1 MRYLHYLTSFAL
13 LFICSV
19 GSARQSNK
27 KQELNI
33 TEAKTNNGD
42 SPIFMYVEQMPDFR
56 GDLTKYID
64 TSLRYPEQAL
74 KDGVEGRV
82 IIKFVVN
89 EDGSISDISIVRGI
103 SKECDAEA
111 ARVIKSMP
119 HWKPGMQNGKA
130 VRVFFTIPIIFRL
143 SK

>member
-1 MRYLHYLTSFAL
+1 MRYLIFFVL
-13 LFICSV
+13 LFECLKV
-19 GSARQSNK
+19 SAQQPVK
-27 KQELNI
+27 KKELTV
-33 TEAKTNNGD
+33 TEAKASNGD

-89 EDGSISDISIVRGI
+89 EDGSISDISIVRGV

-111 ARVIKSMP
+111 ARVIKGMP

-130 VRVFFTIPIIFRL
+130 VKVFFTIPIIFRL